1 METEMKRILAAIGV
15 TGLVLLGATAPAAAT
30 DDEEKG
36 DHKVTI
42 CHATGSDTN
51 PYVQITVD
59 WHALKAHHSEHWGDI
74 IPGGHKWGGQNWD
87 VDGQAI
93 YYNGCVPCPPEE
105 EPEPEPEEPP
115 AEPEEPPVVPEEP
128 PVVPEEPPVVPEE
141 PPVVPEEPPV
151 APEEPTVVTPQ
162 SPIGAVQRPV
172 VAAPVVVNNPGFNVQ
187 TAVAPSDGGLA
198 PWAAGLIVMVL
209 AAGGVAA
216 RRLMPADGAVS
227 REGND

>member
-1 METEMKRILAAIGV
+1 MKRILAAIGV

-42 CHATGSDTN
+42 CHATGSDSN

-74 IPGGHKWGGQNWD
+74 IPGGHKWEGRNWGD
-87 VDGQAI
+87 DEQAI

-115 AEPEEPPVVPEEP
+115 VVEEPEPPVVEEPEP
-128 PVVPEEPPVVPEE
+128 PVEPEA
-141 PPVVPEEPPV
+141 PPV

>member
-1 METEMKRILAAIGV
+1 MKRILAAIGV

-42 CHATGSDTN
+42 CHATGSDSN

-87 VDGQAI
+87 EDGQAI

-105 EPEPEPEEPP
+105 EPEPE
-115 AEPEEPPVVPEEP
+115 EPPVVEEPEP
-128 PVVPEEPPVVPEE
+128 PVVEEPEPPVVEEPE
-141 PPVVPEEPPV
+141 PPVEPEAPPV